1 MDINCINEREMEM
14 EMEIYLPIHPFNPT
28 QLINHTQKNKNSD
41 QIKKKKKSNKSSSS
55 TTQDK
60 KRKKECEQQ

>member
-1 MDINCINEREMEM
+1 MHKSNEREM
-14 EMEIYLPIHPFNPT
+14 EMEIYLPSHPFNPT
-28 QLINHTQKNKNSD
+28 QLINHTQKKKNSD
-41 QIKKKKKSNKSSSS
+41 QLKKKKKSNKSSS

>member
-1 MDINCINEREMEM
+1 MHKSNEREM

-28 QLINHTQKNKNSD
+28 QLINHTQKKKNSD
-41 QIKKKKKSNKSSSS
+41 QLKKKKKSNKSSSS